1 MGERMRLVLAIGD
14 GANEAPTLGDD
25 ESALVMAASGE
36 TRVILPDHLTAND
49 KIPKLSLLLVSLMWR
64 MNEDEA
70 FLDEQME
77 WIDRFRAM
85 Q

>member
-1 MGERMRLVLAIGD
+1 MRLVLAIGD
-14 GANEAPTLGDD
+14 GADETPTLGDD
-25 ESALVMAASGE
+25 ESALVITVRGE
-36 TRVILPDHLTAND
+36 TRVILPDNLTAND

-77 WIDRFRAM
+77 WLDRFRAM

>member
-14 GANEAPTLGDD
+14 GADETPTLGDD
-25 ESALVMAASGE
+25 ESALVITARGKA
-36 TRVILPDHLTAND
+36 RVILPDHLTAND

-77 WIDRFRAM
+77 WLDRFRAM

>member
-1 MGERMRLVLAIGD
+1 MRLVLAIGD
-14 GANEAPTLGDD
+14 EVNEAPTLGDD
-25 ESALVMAASGE
+25 ESALVVAASGE
-36 TRVILPDHLTAND
+36 MRVIFPDHLTAND
-49 KIPKLSLLLVSLMWR
+49 KVPKLSLLLVSLMWR

-77 WIDRFRAM
+77 WIDRFRVM